1 MKTKNMGITIF
12 IFTCIFRHKVL
23 EYPTNYQQHSQ
34 ITGLYFHS
42 NLTKVH
48 SIPLHLHHRFSEQT
62 VKNLATM
69 KRNLLFAILL
79 LLLSGY
85 HQAFAATNIKK
96 VAPTFWWAGMKNPEL
111 QILLYGDGISS
122 AEVSISSNDITLQ
135 DVVKQE
141 NPNYLILYL
150 DLSKAIPQ
158 HFDILLKQGKK
169 QTKIPYE
176 LKQRKEN
183 ASAVEGFNSSDVL
196 YLIMPDRFANG
207 NPSNDIIPGM
217 LEANIDRNEPFAR
230 HGGDLKGIEKH
241 LDYIADLGVTSI
253 WLNPIQENDMKEGSY
268 HGYATTD
275 YYRVDPRFGTNEDYV
290 RLIEK
295 THERGMRVVMDMIFN
310 HCGSDH
316 PWMKDIPSHD
326 WFNNLDNYVQTNH
339 DKEAYFDPYVS
350 DYDKET
356 MLNGWF
362 VPSMPD
368 LNQKNPH
375 VAKYL
380 IQNSI
385 WWIEYCGVDGIR
397 QDTYPYA
404 DVDMMRNWC
413 TEVMNEYPEYNIVGE
428 AWMNYTIGSAY
439 WQKGSRL
446 NFGQDTELKSVM
458 DFRLM
463 GIASKAFHEETGYS
477 GGLHT
482 IFEHMCYDYVYPD
495 IYNVLRFLENHDT
508 DRFLPSMPKSVDDL
522 YAFKQGVTF
531 LLTIPGIPQ
540 LYYGQELLMNGTK
553 EKGDGYIRLDVP
565 GGWPGDKVNQF
576 EASGRSEVQ
585 NDAWNFLRTLLK
597 WRKGNDII
605 AKGKMKHFMVNQGV
619 YVYERSL
626 DGRSVLVLMNGSD
639 KEVNLPLARYA
650 EVLRGKT
657 SGKEILTGKEIPLGD
672 ELSLAPKGIFVLEM

>member
-1 MKTKNMGITIF
+1 MN
-12 IFTCIFRHKVL
+12 RHL
-23 EYPTNYQQHSQ
+23 FLS
-34 ITGLYFHS
+34 L
-42 NLTKVH
+42 L
-48 SIPLHLHHRFSEQT
+48 
-62 VKNLATM
+62 LA
-69 KRNLLFAILL
+69 LFASST
-79 LLLSGY
+79 LS
-85 HQAFAATNIKK
+85 ADNLKIEPA
-96 VAPTFWWAGMKNPEL
+96 FWWSGMKNPEL
-111 QILLYGDGISS
+111 QLMVYGKDIAGYLPSVKYPGVQLKSS
-122 AEVSISSNDITLQ
+122 VALES
-135 DVVKQE
+135 
-141 NPNYLILYL
+141 PNYLLIYL
-150 DLSKAIPQ
+150 DVEKAKPGR
-158 HFDILLKQGKK
+158 FDITFTKDKK
-169 QTKIPYE
+169 SFNYSYE
-176 LKQRKEN
+176 LKARKPN
-183 ASAVEGFNSSDVL
+183 ADRIKGFDSSDVL

-207 NPSNDIIPGM
+207 DPSNDQIPM
-217 LEANIDRNEPFAR
+217 RTAYKVDRNSPNAR
-230 HGGDLKGIEKH
+230 HGGDLAGIEQH
-241 LDYIADLGVTSI
+241 LDYIEDLGVTAI
-253 WLNPIQENDMKEGSY
+253 WLNPVLENDMEGGSY

-316 PWMKDIPSHD
+316 PWMKDIPNHD

-463 GIASKAFHEETGYS
+463 GIASKAFLEETGYS